1 MQKKISILL
10 AIMAITAAAFVVMA
24 PAILTKS
31 AYAQEEFN
39 VDVRI
44 DSASINLKTRE
55 VTVYF
60 TVTCSNM
67 PHGFADASTEVG
79 VSQKRGTVFG
89 TSPIIGSACS
99 EEGTPV
105 SVTVEAFQGFFKP
118 GKARVSVETLAF
130 TPGLEG
136 GILEDSAFVSEEVI
150 LRPAHP

>member
-10 AIMAITAAAFVVMA
+10 ATTAITAAFVVMA
-24 PAILTKS
+24 PVILTKA
-31 AYAQEEFN
+31 AYAQEDFN

-44 DSASINLKTRE
+44 DLASINLETRE
-55 VTVYF
+55 VTVFF
-60 TVTCSNM
+60 TVICSNM

-79 VSQKRGTVFG
+79 VTQKGLSVFG

-105 SVTVEAFQGFFKP
+105 SVTFEAFQGFFKP
-118 GKARVSVETLAF
+118 GKASARVETLAL
-130 TPGLEG
+130 TPGLDG
-136 GILEDSAFVSEEVI
+136 GILTDSAVASEKVI